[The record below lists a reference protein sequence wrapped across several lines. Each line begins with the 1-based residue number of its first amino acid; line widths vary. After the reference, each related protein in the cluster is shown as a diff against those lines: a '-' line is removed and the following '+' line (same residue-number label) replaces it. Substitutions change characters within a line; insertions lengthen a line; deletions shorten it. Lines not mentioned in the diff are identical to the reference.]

1 MRTETIEANLI
12 PETRVTSLAAAFLHI
27 GVAGKKPGMTNWMGT
42 SLGESVSVY
51 DLNGELLF
59 YDFPVLSRYGKI
71 VGQVRAS
78 ASRVTGV
85 PVVSIDLTAPGWNIE
100 LAKSKA
106 VEFVKGKYQGEVVGV
121 KLVCYAYPKLGVAV
135 EWKKEGRTQ
144 RTIFDITDLSIVP
157 EKIEKGMR
165 GIGAA
170 SLYERVAENA
180 VSESLR
186 TFAAYEIIVND
197 LEERFRI
204 DLSAVKEARQARA
217 IYRTMSNY
225 VIAASYTRI
234 LTLCTHSTSHEC
246 FNLHK
251 QERVNWCVVATGQ
264 MVMDFYRF
272 YYQQNAI
279 APAMNTGL
287 PPAATT
293 YPGEISGYNN
303 LTNNHFNATLDQYPT
318 FQKVITEI
326 DANRPFDYSYLTHAV
341 ACVGYTE
348 QRFCLAGSTPQ
359 NSVYLYDPQGIIKWE
374 IWGSSIS
381 QPDGFVFLRRT

>member
-1 MRTETIEANLI
+1 
-12 PETRVTSLAAAFLHI
+12 
-27 GVAGKKPGMTNWMGT
+27 
-42 SLGESVSVY
+42 
-51 DLNGELLF
+51 
-59 YDFPVLSRYGKI
+59 
-71 VGQVRAS
+71 
-78 ASRVTGV
+78 
-85 PVVSIDLTAPGWNIE
+85 
-100 LAKSKA
+100 
-106 VEFVKGKYQGEVVGV
+106 
-121 KLVCYAYPKLGVAV
+121 
-135 EWKKEGRTQ
+135 
-144 RTIFDITDLSIVP
+144 
-157 EKIEKGMR
+157 
-165 GIGAA
+165 
-170 SLYERVAENA
+170 
-180 VSESLR
+180 
-186 TFAAYEIIVND
+186 
-197 LEERFRI
+197 
-204 DLSAVKEARQARA
+204 
-217 IYRTMSNY
+217 
-225 VIAASYTRI
+225 
-234 LTLCTHSTSHEC
+234 
-246 FNLHK
+246 
-251 QERVNWCVVATGQ
+251 

-374 IWGSSIS
+374 TWGSSIS